1 MAKRL
6 DSTAPPVGQ
15 SKWRES
21 THPAEAT
28 MLAVAIGNLLLEG
41 DSSVYPFAKLNPAPS
56 VYYLRMASKQS
67 YESSAPVL
75 PQVAIAEFLSTDWI
89 LAQFAKSRAK
99 QRQVPGI
106 Y

>member
-1 MAKRL
+1 
-6 DSTAPPVGQ
+6 
-15 SKWRES
+15 
-21 THPAEAT
+21 
-28 MLAVAIGNLLLEG
+28 
-41 DSSVYPFAKLNPAPS
+41 
-56 VYYLRMASKQS
+56 MASKQS